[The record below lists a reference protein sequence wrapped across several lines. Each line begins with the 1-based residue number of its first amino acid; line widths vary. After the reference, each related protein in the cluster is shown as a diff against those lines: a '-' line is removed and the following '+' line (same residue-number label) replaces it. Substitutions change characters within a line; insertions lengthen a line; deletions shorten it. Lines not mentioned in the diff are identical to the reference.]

1 MPFHQ
6 KDLIPDQLLQLFSTY
21 KKQIQDLKVSSS
33 YPTPMKKQKETD

>member
-21 KKQIQDLKVSSS
+21 KKQIQYLKAPSSN
-33 YPTPMKKQKETD
+33 PTPMKKQKETD